1 MKMVNFVWL
10 DKIKMT
16 GNNYGA
22 TKDLFQNSGLVICV
36 HSLVKNSEHAWLAQ
50 NRFYCFMTHKT
61 GFIAL

>member
-22 TKDLFQNSGLVICV
+22 TKDLFQNRLVICV